1 VLIPELNKPLSA
13 KNLVNRKICMN
24 TASSWLGVTQA
35 LFTRSVGT
43 RDGFAIYQFV
53 ECFRYTPYNNE
64 YGGLVFKSGE
74 GALEMA
80 TGTKVYSRRETCP
93 MVARYRGSDKK

>member
-1 VLIPELNKPLSA
+1 
-13 KNLVNRKICMN
+13 MN
-24 TASSWLGVTQA
+24 TASFPLEETQA
-35 LFTRSVGT
+35 LLTRSVGT
-43 RDGFAIYQFV
+43 RDGFAIYQSV
-53 ECFRYTPYNNE
+53 ECFRYTPDSNE

-80 TGTKVYSRRETCP
+80 TGTNVYSRRETCP